1 MQMTTRLERRT
12 AMVANGY
19 DELIPLIGKRPCY
32 ENWSQ
37 RPGTTAADL
46 STWET
51 EFPRATNTG
60 LLAAKFPGLDI
71 DITDPAIAQA
81 MVDTVTDWVD
91 GSNSVIMVRYG
102 NAPKCLIPFHTDTP
116 FAKMRRVFRDPSGKE
131 QKLEFLGAGQQYV
144 VDGTHPDIRK
154 PYAWAADRSPINTP
168 RSSLPGINAE
178 DARKLFDHCCDRLIE
193 EFGYTEIT
201 SPSNDHTEDGEKY
214 DPIKALR
221 TMHPSSAGAAE
232 TQCSAIM
239 SLVNRAHHPDE
250 IQDIVVTETMKV
262 ADAAGLGWTRDV
274 EEKAVA
280 PRLFWAIKTLCGR
293 HNPEEHGDIPAW
305 LNADFHEAW
314 LRVHERG
321 ARPQLTRNP
330 SGWYVRAVPYQYSKD
345 DSANGAADN
354 PSAKATTSASAKSNT
369 GEQAKSTGSKRRK
382 SYQPPNLG
390 DVTLEWWTPIN
401 ETALPPREWIYGKH
415 YQRGV
420 ISGTIAPGGS
430 GKTSLCMVEAIAM
443 ATGRNLLGE
452 QPVERVRVWYHN
464 AEDTQDEVNRRV
476 VAICKHFKIPQ
487 QELAGWFIATS
498 CEKFDLRVAKGIH
511 ELKVEE
517 RTVDAIADKIHA
529 LEIDVAVVDPLVNVH
544 EVTED
549 HNTKMAAVAG
559 LFRGIAQGES
569 CSIEF
574 TQHTRKM
581 PAGINGDYVGADARG
596 ASAWRDALRS
606 QRVINIM
613 AKDEAA
619 RNTIPEHERSLYFHV
634 DVGKAN
640 NARPREPAWRRI
652 VSVELANGDNIGVVE
667 PWNTPGTA
675 AENPEIAAR
684 QKACE
689 ELFLVFLDQFVLR
702 GQIVNDKSRSDC
714 YAPRL
719 FAEQD
724 EAKQARFSAADFK
737 AAMGRLLKDRRI
749 KFEDATSRS
758 DRERRKICRA

>member
-1 MQMTTRLERRT
+1 MTTRLERRT
-12 AMVANGY
+12 AMIANGY
-19 DELIPLIGKRPCY
+19 DELIPLVGKKPCY

-37 RPGTTAADL
+37 RPGTTAAEV
-46 STWET
+46 SAWET

-71 DITDPAIAQA
+71 DITDPAITQA
-81 MVDTVTDWVD
+81 IVDTVTDWVD
-91 GSNSVIMVRYG
+91 GSDSIILVRYG

-116 FAKMRRVFRDPSGKE
+116 FAKMRRAFRDPGGKE

-144 VDGTHPDIRK
+144 VDGTHPDICK

-168 RSSLPGINAE
+168 RSALPIINAE
-178 DARKLFDHCCDRLIE
+178 DAHKLFEHCCDRLIE
-193 EFGYTEIT
+193 EFGYAEIT
-201 SPSNDHTEDGEKY
+201 SSSNTQAEDDEKY

-221 TMHPSSAGAAE
+221 AMHPSSAGAAE

-239 SLVNRAHHPDE
+239 SLLNQHHPDE
-250 IQDIVVTETMKV
+250 VQDIVVTETMKV
-262 ADAAGLGWTRDV
+262 ADTAGLGWTHDV
-274 EEKAVA
+274 EKKAVA
-280 PRLFWAIKTLCGR
+280 SRLLWAVKTLCSR
-293 HNPEEHGDIPAW
+293 HDPKEHGDIPAW
-305 LNADFHEAW
+305 LNADFHAGW

-321 ARPQLTRNP
+321 ARPQLSRNS
-330 SGWYVRAVPYQYSKD
+330 SGWFVRAVPYQYAKND
-345 DSANGAADN
+345 NGAAKDGAAAN
-354 PSAKATTSASAKSNT
+354 DASAKSDA
-369 GEQAKSTGSKRRK
+369 GQAGQAKSTSSKRRK
-382 SYQPPNLG
+382 SYLPPKLG
-390 DVTLEWWTPIN
+390 DVTLEWWAPLD
-401 ETALPPREWIYGKH
+401 ETKLPPREWIYGKH

-443 ATGRNLLGE
+443 ATCRNLLGE

-487 QELAGWFIATS
+487 QELTGWFIATS

-517 RTVDAIADKIHA
+517 PTVEAIADKIHN
-529 LEIDVAVVDPLVNVH
+529 LKIDVAVIDPLVNVH

-559 LFRGIAQGES
+559 LFRSIAQGEN
-569 CSIEF
+569 CGIEF

-581 PAGINGDYVGADARG
+581 PAGVNGDYVGADARG

-613 AKDEAA
+613 AKDEAEK
-619 RNTIPEHERSLYFHV
+619 NVIPEHERSLYFHV
-634 DVGKAN
+634 DLGKAN

-652 VSVELANGDNIGVVE
+652 VSIELDNGDDVGVVE
-667 PWNTPGTA
+667 PWNAPGQNSEDKVRTDRI
-675 AENPEIAAR
+675 AEELYLNLLGRLTLSGMRVTWGPTNNGAPTVFAR
-684 QKACE
+684 Q
-689 ELFLVFLDQFVLR
+689 
-702 GQIVNDKSRSDC
+702 
-714 YAPRL
+714 P
-719 FAEQD
+719 
-724 EAKQARFSAADFK
+724 EAKAAKVGKRAFE
-737 AAMGRLLKDRRI
+737 AAQDRLLAAGRI
-749 KFEDATSRS
+749 CIEPDPAYGGRTKYVRATNRG
-758 DRERRKICRA
+758 